1 MFTSMIFSGS
11 RDHFPGVGLVKAVGL
26 TLWVFALS
34 LGVVGCRTSGPRFDA
49 RSDSPSLLRDLRSV
63 NETNALRGDL
73 RSMPTN
79 LYVLGPG
86 DVIEIELI
94 GDQGTLTSAKVG
106 PDGKIYYNLL
116 PGLDVWGLTLAETK
130 ALLERELA
138 RYYTEPQ
145 VAITLRNVESSR
157 VWVLGR
163 VNAPGI
169 YPMATPLTLLEA
181 VSMAGGVSVAT
192 AGLTT
197 DELADLRH
205 SFVLRQGE
213 LLPVDFYRLIH
224 EGDLSQNIY
233 LRPDDFVFFPSA
245 LAQEIY
251 VLGAVRQPRA
261 VPYRDRVTLTYVISS
276 AGGTIPDA
284 FLSHVAVVR
293 GSLAEPKIAI
303 VDYQAILTGQAT
315 DILLEPRD
323 IVYVPFTPYR
333 YLTRYLDLI
342 LNSFVS
348 TVAANEG
355 AFAVSKRAS
364 GVGLSVSPTVTAP

>member
-1 MFTSMIFSGS
+1 
-11 RDHFPGVGLVKAVGL
+11 
-26 TLWVFALS
+26 
-34 LGVVGCRTSGPRFDA
+34 
-49 RSDSPSLLRDLRSV
+49 
-63 NETNALRGDL
+63 
-73 RSMPTN
+73 MPTN

-94 GDQGTLTSAKVG
+94 GDQGTLTTAKVG

-116 PGLDVWGLTLAETK
+116 PGLDVWGLTLAQTK

-145 VAITLRNVESSR
+145 VAITLRTVESSR
-157 VWVLGR
+157 VWILGR

-181 VSMAGGVSVAT
+181 VSMAGGVSVAS

-197 DELADLRH
+197 EELADLRH

-233 LRPDDFVFFPSA
+233 LRPDDFVFFPSS

-261 VPYRDRVTLTYVISS
+261 VPYRDRVTLTYVVSS

-364 GVGLSVSPTVTAP
+364 GVGLSVSPTLTAP

>member
-1 MFTSMIFSGS
+1 MISSGS
-11 RDHFPGVGLVKAVGL
+11 RDQCSGVGLAKTVGL
-26 TLWVFALS
+26 ALWMLALGW
-34 LGVVGCRTSGPRFDA
+34 GVVGCRTSGPRFDA

-63 NETNALRGDL
+63 NETNALPADL

-94 GDQGTLTSAKVG
+94 GDQGTLTTAKVG

-116 PGLDVWGLTLAETK
+116 PGLDVWGLTLAQTK

-145 VAITLRNVESSR
+145 VAITLRTVESSR

-181 VSMAGGVSVAT
+181 VSMAGGVSVAS

-197 DELADLRH
+197 EELADLRH

-233 LRPDDFVFFPSA
+233 LRPDDFVFFPSS

-261 VPYRDRVTLTYVISS
+261 VPYRDRVTLTYVVSS

-364 GVGLSVSPTVTAP
+364 GVGLSVSPTLTAP